1 MDMDYERVAEA
12 IGYLT
17 EHVNDQ
23 PSLETVA
30 ARIGLSPFHFQRTF
44 RRFAGV
50 TPKQFLAAL
59 TLESSKRL
67 LDRDASVLDAAL
79 DLGLSSPARLHDHF
93 VTIEAMSP
101 GEYKSGGAG
110 LTVRYGF
117 AATPFGTMVAGRTTR
132 GICTLEFLDGKGA
145 FDQQNTA
152 LPRARF
158 VRDDA
163 VARELAHAL
172 FDGATDEPIRVHVR
186 GTNFQLRV
194 WNALLRVGSGEVF
207 SYAQLARAIGAP
219 TASRAVGNALAANP
233 VGVLIPCHRVIAS
246 TGTIGNYRWGTAR
259 KRALIAWEAARRA
272 EASA

>member
-1 MDMDYERVAEA
+1 MDMDYDRVAQA
-12 IGYLT
+12 IGFLT
-17 EHVNDQ
+17 EHVNEQ

-44 RRFAGV
+44 RRYAGV

-101 GEYKSGGAG
+101 GEYKTGGAG
-110 LTVRYGF
+110 LVVRYGF
-117 AATPFGTMVAGRTTR
+117 ASTPFGAMLVGRTDR
-132 GICTLEFLDGKGA
+132 GICALEF
-145 FDQQNTA
+145 FDDRSDFDPQGTA
-152 LPRARF
+152 LPLARF
-158 VRDDA
+158 VRDDS
-163 VARELAHAL
+163 VAHDLSRAL
-172 FDGATDEPIRVHVR
+172 FDEAPNEPIRVHVR

-194 WNALLRVGSGEVF
+194 WNALLRIGSGNVR
-207 SYAQLARAIGAP
+207 SYAQLAHAIGAP
-219 TASRAVGNALAANP
+219 TSSRAVGNALAANP
-233 VGVLIPCHRVIAS
+233 VGLLIPCHRVIAS

>member
-1 MDMDYERVAEA
+1 MDMDYDRVAEA
-12 IGYLT
+12 IGFLT
-17 EHVNDQ
+17 EHVNEQ

-44 RRFAGV
+44 RRYAGV

-101 GEYKSGGAG
+101 GEYKTAG
-110 LTVRYGF
+110 TGIVVRYGF
-117 AATPFGTMVAGRTTR
+117 ASTPFGAMLVGRTDR
-132 GICTLEFLDGKGA
+132 GICALEFFDDRSDFDPQRTA
-145 FDQQNTA
+145 FP
-152 LPRARF
+152 LARF
-158 VRDDA
+158 VHDDA
-163 VARELAHAL
+163 VAHDLARTL
-172 FDGATDEPIRVHVR
+172 FDDASNDPIRVHVR

-194 WNALLRVGSGEVF
+194 WNALLRVGAGDVR
-207 SYAQLARAIGAP
+207 SYAQLARAIDAP
-219 TASRAVGNALAANP
+219 TSSRAVGNALAANP
-233 VGVLIPCHRVIAS
+233 VGLLIPCHRVIAS